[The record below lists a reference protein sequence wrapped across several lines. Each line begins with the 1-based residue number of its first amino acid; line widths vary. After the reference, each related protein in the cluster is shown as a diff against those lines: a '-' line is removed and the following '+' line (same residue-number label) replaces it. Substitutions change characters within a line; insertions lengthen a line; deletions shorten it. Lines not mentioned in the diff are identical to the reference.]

1 MALSGKTAERLLEL
15 VPRHLTA
22 AERFEFVRYLRQGYF
37 KKQSEWV
44 RITPDQNW
52 RAEVTQA
59 VNKVVAASRSF
70 SLPETL
76 ATKATWLAGGDA
88 QAAHRLLQAAEEE
101 EARLRASYL
110 EAEFKRIQLL
120 LQNLQHIRHAS
131 HEIKLPQGD
140 IHVSIEFQQP
150 TKMQRL
156 FGGGNMNNE
165 PNALVSQEQ
174 VTAALSRQH
183 RPGNLLDLAT
193 SDLTD
198 NDRREL
204 AKRIVEEKLSLDV
217 SERRADQRFYDSTR
231 DMANTVQAV
240 NAIEKSTK
248 SDYDIRS
255 KYETASGETNI
266 HVKKNNN
273 TAIIVIAIVLGV
285 VLFLIF
291 AGGS

>member
-1 MALSGKTAERLLEL
+1 
-15 VPRHLTA
+15 
-22 AERFEFVRYLRQGYF
+22 
-37 KKQSEWV
+37 
-44 RITPDQNW
+44 
-52 RAEVTQA
+52 
-59 VNKVVAASRSF
+59 
-70 SLPETL
+70 
-76 ATKATWLAGGDA
+76 
-88 QAAHRLLQAAEEE
+88 
-101 EARLRASYL
+101 
-110 EAEFKRIQLL
+110 
-120 LQNLQHIRHAS
+120 
-131 HEIKLPQGD
+131 
-140 IHVSIEFQQP
+140 
-150 TKMQRL
+150 
-156 FGGGNMNNE
+156 MNNK

-217 SERRADQRFYDSTR
+217 SERKADQRFYDSSR
-231 DMANTVQAV
+231 DMANTIQAL

-248 SDYDIRS
+248 SDYDYHSR
-255 KYETASGETNI
+255 YTTASGESTI

-273 TAIIVIAIVLGV
+273 TAIIVIAVVIGV

>member
-1 MALSGKTAERLLEL
+1 
-15 VPRHLTA
+15 
-22 AERFEFVRYLRQGYF
+22 
-37 KKQSEWV
+37 
-44 RITPDQNW
+44 
-52 RAEVTQA
+52 
-59 VNKVVAASRSF
+59 
-70 SLPETL
+70 
-76 ATKATWLAGGDA
+76 
-88 QAAHRLLQAAEEE
+88 
-101 EARLRASYL
+101 
-110 EAEFKRIQLL
+110 
-120 LQNLQHIRHAS
+120 
-131 HEIKLPQGD
+131 
-140 IHVSIEFQQP
+140 
-150 TKMQRL
+150 
-156 FGGGNMNNE
+156 MNNE